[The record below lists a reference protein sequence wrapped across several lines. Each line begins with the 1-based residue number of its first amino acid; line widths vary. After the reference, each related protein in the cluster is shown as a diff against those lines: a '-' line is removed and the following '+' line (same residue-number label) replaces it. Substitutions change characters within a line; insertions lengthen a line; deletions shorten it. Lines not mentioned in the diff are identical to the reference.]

1 MKYIKEIEIRYFRS
15 IYNLKLKEV
24 EKCTIFSGKNDSG
37 KSNVLK
43 ALNLFFNN
51 KTDWQTSFNFQSDFN
66 LDRLSEVREESVK
79 GKQFIQISIT
89 FNRGNNYINTLPETF
104 TVKKQWDRYSLLPK
118 VSDDLEQQLTRG
130 KIKNDKINIIRRSL
144 TGFMNKINFEY
155 VPAIKDKRL
164 FDHVL
169 NLLQKDIIELSIKKG
184 QHINDDII
192 NVSNKFQS
200 NVEDLSLE
208 FKKSTEVD
216 TVVSL
221 PGDPSELFQVLN
233 VTTKFGET
241 NEYNV
246 PINNRGDGI
255 RLRYLPSLFNYLA
268 QNHNGYYILGFEEPE
283 NSMELG
289 LSTKMAKDF
298 QVNYSKNAQI
308 FITSHSSAFLF
319 CYTENSIL
327 YRIYKDKNYTKSS
340 KLRITEDSLQLE
352 DDTSPDYKL
361 REEIGL
367 TQLQKIF
374 HKQYAQKLD
383 DYELKISQIE
393 RLEQEVA
400 NTKKPVLFTEG
411 KTDVVILNTAW
422 EKLDSTVEKPFE
434 ILPVESTEIDGGDG
448 GYSSLNRKL
457 ESVRKDEKLQIGIY
471 DNDEAGNSK
480 GFQKLNKNFIMYNNN
495 PFIKIHKNNR
505 AIAIILPI
513 PKGLD
518 EFAKHKNLQIEFY
531 FNEVVINKKI
541 NGKGLLLEPFQ
552 FNLPFRGETIETI
565 VRTEIYL
572 SKINSDT
579 KKYFS
584 EVIVPSLDKES
595 FINFKPLFEII
606 CSLILKYQN

>member
-1 MKYIKEIEIRYFRS
+1 MLKY
-15 IYNLKLKEV
+15 
-24 EKCTIFSGKNDSG
+24 
-37 KSNVLK
+37 
-43 ALNLFFNN
+43 
-51 KTDWQTSFNFQSDFN
+51 
-66 LDRLSEVREESVK
+66 
-79 GKQFIQISIT
+79 
-89 FNRGNNYINTLPETF
+89 
-104 TVKKQWDRYSLLPK
+104 
-118 VSDDLEQQLTRG
+118 
-130 KIKNDKINIIRRSL
+130 
-144 TGFMNKINFEY
+144 
-155 VPAIKDKRL
+155 
-164 FDHVL
+164 
-169 NLLQKDIIELSIKKG
+169 LLQVIHLHSY
-184 QHINDDII
+184 
-192 NVSNKFQS
+192 F
-200 NVEDLSLE
+200 
-208 FKKSTEVD
+208 
-216 TVVSL
+216 
-221 PGDPSELFQVLN
+221 
-233 VTTKFGET
+233 VTPK
-241 NEYNV
+241 
-246 PINNRGDGI
+246 
-255 RLRYLPSLFNYLA
+255 
-268 QNHNGYYILGFEEPE
+268 
-283 NSMELG
+283 
-289 LSTKMAKDF
+289 
-298 QVNYSKNAQI
+298 
-308 FITSHSSAFLF
+308 
-319 CYTENSIL
+319 
-327 YRIYKDKNYTKSS
+327 YKDKNYTKSS